1 MVSKYDIFYEVFLS
15 PGLTATQT
23 TKKLGKNQLEY
34 GLVLRQLKQLVDDKL
49 LKCENKKYY
58 PVLNGK
64 NEKYAH
70 IITFC
75 LRNKI
80 DYNELFLD
88 STIEFIKLGLAKK
101 TINELPFHSKTSL
114 RVTSFLSKHG
124 FLLIESRKPFKGRIV
139 CSDTLTKTVE
149 LLDKKPTIK
158 CSSIYENVDEQ
169 EINNQ
174 IEREFSTYKKTTK
187 TINTNDEVQFI
198 YRSLSLEGNTLTLPE
213 TEKLLKE
220 NIPPKSKAFNDMID
234 TVHYKNAL
242 DKLLENKTLL
252 DIKMILSFHSTAMQT
267 LEAGAGEIRAQHV
280 RIKGNPEYKT
290 ADWHELPQRLNELFK
305 FYNENIN
312 TKMKPHK
319 VIELASYLH
328 SEFQRI
334 HPFIDGNS
342 RTSRALFIH
351 TLMIKGFPLIPF
363 PAGFVDQY
371 LSLTKLSKKR
381 NDKHFEIFMKQLVL
395 HSLKQTNWKMRYF

>member
-1 MVSKYDIFYEVFLS
+1 MVSKYDVLYEVFLS
-15 PGLTATQT
+15 PGLTAIQT

-34 GLVLRQLKQLVDDKL
+34 GLVLRQLKQLVNDKL
-49 LKCENKKYY
+49 LKYENKKYY
-58 PVLNGK
+58 PILNGT

-88 STIEFIKLGLAKK
+88 STIQFIKLALEKK

-124 FLLIESRKPFKGRIV
+124 FLLIESRKPFEGKIV
-139 CSDTLTKTVE
+139 CSDVLIKAFE
-149 LLDKKPTIK
+149 LLSKKPTIK
-158 CSSIYENVDEQ
+158 CSPIYENVDEE

-174 IEREFSTYKKTTK
+174 IEREFSAYKKSAK

-220 NIPPKSKAFNDMID
+220 NIPPKSKTFNDMID

-242 DKLLENKTLL
+242 DKLLENKSPL
-252 DIKMILSFHSTAMQT
+252 DIKNILSFHSSAMET
-267 LEAGAGEIRAQHV
+267 LKAGAGEIRRQNV
-280 RIKGNPEYKT
+280 KIKRNPDYKT
-290 ADWHELPQRLNELFK
+290 ADWHDLPQKLTELFK
-305 FYNENIN
+305 FYDDTIN
-312 TKMKPHK
+312 TKMKPHE
-319 VIELASYLH
+319 VIELAAYLH
-328 SEFQRI
+328 AEFQRI

-342 RTSRALFIH
+342 RTARALFIH
-351 TLMIKGFPLIPF
+351 TLMLKYFPIIPF

-371 LSLTKLSKKR
+371 LSLTKLSKER

-395 HSLKQTNWKMRYF
+395 HSLKQTNWKMRFL

>member
-23 TKKLGKNQLEY
+23 TKKLGKTQLEY
-34 GLVLRQLKQLVDDKL
+34 GLVLRQLKQLITDKL
-49 LKCENKKYY
+49 LKYENKKYY
-58 PVLNGK
+58 PILNGK

-80 DYNELFLD
+80 NYNELFLD
-88 STIEFIKLGLAKK
+88 STTKFIKLGLAKK

-139 CSDTLTKTVE
+139 CSDILTKAVE

-158 CSSIYENVDEQ
+158 CSPIYENVDEQ

-174 IEREFSTYKKTTK
+174 IEREFSIYKKTTK

-242 DKLLENKTLL
+242 DKLLENKTPI
-252 DIKMILSFHSTAMQT
+252 DIKLILSFHSTAMQT
-267 LEAGAGEIRAQHV
+267 LKAGAGEIRSQPV

-290 ADWHELPQRLNELFK
+290 ADWYELPQRLNELFK
-305 FYNENIN
+305 FYNETIN
-312 TKMKPHK
+312 TKMKSYE

-328 SEFQRI
+328 AEFQRI

-342 RTSRALFIH
+342 RTARALFIH
-351 TLMIKGFPLIPF
+351 TLMLKGFPIIPF
-363 PAGFVDQY
+363 SAGFVDQY

-395 HSLKQTNWKMRYF
+395 HSLKQTNKKMRFL